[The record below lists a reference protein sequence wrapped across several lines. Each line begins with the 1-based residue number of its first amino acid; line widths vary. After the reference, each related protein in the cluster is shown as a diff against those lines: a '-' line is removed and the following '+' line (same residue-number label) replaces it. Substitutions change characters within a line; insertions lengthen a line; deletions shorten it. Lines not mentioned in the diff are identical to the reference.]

1 MLLSKQTVLVY
12 PPFHKTRQSRELMYI
27 QQGHI
32 DSVAAAH
39 SLVAAATD
47 EELKDT
53 ARASLLYYA
62 KISWR
67 VVALKPS
74 WR

>member
-1 MLLSKQTVLVY
+1 MSLSKQTVLVY
-12 PPFHKTRQSRELMYI
+12 PPFYKTRQSRELMYI

-53 ARASLLYYA
+53 ARASLLY
-62 KISWR
+62 
-67 VVALKPS
+67 
-74 WR
+74 